1 MREPRALRDNLKE
14 VAVQP
19 STHAGL
25 WLDRFLGDLDAS
37 GAKQAHLSTLSRIQ
51 VPAGYPAFFRRWKTA
66 LEALPDTLLAKAVV
80 RGRMA
85 VGLGAESVLETSV
98 SLHRTYGLPYLP
110 GSGLKG
116 LAAAAAH
123 RHLAD
128 PAWRKA
134 TGGNPIGPSHRLLFG
149 EQELSGHVTFHD
161 ALWWPESGNGL
172 PLDLDVMTV
181 HHSDYYLG
189 KNVPPADWDNPV
201 PVPFASM
208 RGAYLLALT
217 GPSAWVKAAY
227 DILKDALDQ
236 DGAGA
241 KTAAGYGR
249 MEVTRLASSSPAAI
263 DWEPRVRLI
272 TIGNAAHEVPRLL
285 RDLQGGARRLAAQA
299 LLKKLADA
307 ARKRGDQPWVQ
318 ELRHAAE

>member
-1 MREPRALRDNLKE
+1 MALRNGLRG
-14 VAVQP
+14 VTAQP

-25 WLDRFLGDLDAS
+25 WLDRYLNDLDAS
-37 GAKQAHLSTLSRIQ
+37 GAKQAHLSTLPRIQ
-51 VPAGYPAFFRRWKTA
+51 VPADYPTFFNRWKAA
-66 LEALPDTLLAKAVV
+66 LEDLPDTLLAKAVV
-80 RGRMA
+80 RSRMA
-85 VGLGAESVLETSV
+85 VGLSAESILETSL
-98 SLHRTYGLPYLP
+98 SLHRTYGLPYIP

-149 EQELSGHVTFHD
+149 EQELSGYVTFHD
-161 ALWWPESGNGL
+161 ALWWPETASGL

-189 KNVPPADWDNPV
+189 KTVPPTDWDNPN
-201 PVPFASM
+201 PVAFASA

-217 GPSAWVKAAY
+217 GPTDWVKAAY
-227 DILKDALDQ
+227 EILKDALDQ

-249 MEVTRLASSSPAAI
+249 MDVTPLESSSSSSSI
-263 DWEPRVRLI
+263 DWETPARLI
-272 TIGNAAHEVPRLL
+272 TISNAAQEVPTLL
-285 RDLQGGARRLAAQA
+285 TKFKGEARCLAAQA
-299 LLKKLADA
+299 VIKNLGKGALKKRL
-307 ARKRGDQPWVQ
+307 DQPWVQ
-318 ELRHAAE
+318 ELYRAAE